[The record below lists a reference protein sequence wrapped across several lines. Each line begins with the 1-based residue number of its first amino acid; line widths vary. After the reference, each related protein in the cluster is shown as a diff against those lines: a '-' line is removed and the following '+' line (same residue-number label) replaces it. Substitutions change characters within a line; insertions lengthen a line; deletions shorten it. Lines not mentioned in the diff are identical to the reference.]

1 MVNND
6 DDDENEQRPGD
17 GQRGLALSDTHI
29 FLLNEYFI
37 EFNRA
42 NFNILIF
49 FKLNFVERFK
59 K

>member
-49 FKLNFVERFK
+49 FN
-59 K
+59 